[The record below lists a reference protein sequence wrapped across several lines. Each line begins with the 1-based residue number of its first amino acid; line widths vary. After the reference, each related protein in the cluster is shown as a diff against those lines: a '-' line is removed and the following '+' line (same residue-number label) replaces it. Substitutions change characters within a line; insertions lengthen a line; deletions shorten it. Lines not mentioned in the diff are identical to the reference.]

1 VNAKRSKFLQFC
13 SDITG
18 YSTAQLEGTGLVD
31 TYLALIDSVQGPKA
45 PGFHELVAKVGAVPA
60 DDREAFIRDVLAG
73 TDLYPTVI
81 RALISL
87 WYLGVWTQLPNDWYT
102 AAGLPKPGP
111 SDPGFTHVPSSTAY
125 IEQLSYRTAS
135 AHSPGAR
142 PTGFGSWS
150 LPPVFDETV

>member
-1 VNAKRSKFLQFC
+1 MNARRSKFLQFC

-31 TYLALIDSVQGPKA
+31 TYLDLVDSVLGTKA
-45 PGFHELVAKVGAVPA
+45 PGFHELVAKVDALPA
-60 DDREAFIRDVLAG
+60 DDREAFLRNVLAG
-73 TDLYPTVI
+73 TDLYPPVI

-87 WYLGVWTQLPNDWYT
+87 WYLGVWTQLSDGWYA
-102 AAGLPKPGP
+102 AAGLTKPGP
-111 SDPGFTHVPSSTAY
+111 ADPGSTHVPSSTAY
-125 IEQLSYRTAS
+125 IEQLSYRTAG

-150 LPPVFDETV
+150 LPPVFDETS